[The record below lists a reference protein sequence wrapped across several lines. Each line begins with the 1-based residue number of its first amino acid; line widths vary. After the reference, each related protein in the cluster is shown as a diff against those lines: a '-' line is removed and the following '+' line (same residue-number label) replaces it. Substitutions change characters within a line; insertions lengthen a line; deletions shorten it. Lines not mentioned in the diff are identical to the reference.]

1 MNIRIKNILIL
12 LLSVTITYSCN
23 NSESN
28 NYMSVSGKIDG
39 LRKGK
44 LYLQQFV
51 DSVFISIDSTEINTS
66 LNGIT
71 NNPLVL
77 SKTSYAA

>member
-28 NYMSVSGKIDG
+28 NYMSVSGKINSAPVVIPIASA
-39 LRKGK
+39 R
-44 LYLQQFV
+44 
-51 DSVFISIDSTEINTS
+51 
-66 LNGIT
+66 
-71 NNPLVL
+71 
-77 SKTSYAA
+77 

>member
-1 MNIRIKNILIL
+1 MNIRVKNILIL

-51 DSVFISIDSTEINTS
+51 DSVFISIDSPVEVIEPA
-66 LNGIT
+66 LYIVVV
-71 NNPLVL
+71 PLPP
-77 SKTSYAA
+77 

>member
-28 NYMSVSGKIDG
+28 NYMSVSGKIESIW
-39 LRKGK
+39 
-44 LYLQQFV
+44 
-51 DSVFISIDSTEINTS
+51 SVSGSQISKFSSTM
-66 LNGIT
+66 
-71 NNPLVL
+71 VKYQL
-77 SKTSYAA
+77 SASSKI